1 MNNCE
6 TCADCCEEFS
16 YYRCSACTARMTS
29 LKTSCQTQKIIQ
41 NTVRVPSSLYTM
53 NVASVAS
60 YKVPQNI
67 FRVNWNQMSD
77 KSVPSV
83 QTTYVPGRGGSSTR
97 STLTGTRPGSQSP
110 GGTGCDIKH
119 NSYDRY
125 LNNLK
130 AKGPLR
136 PETSTSTTPIYGN
149 KNIKTTILYPNCN
162 YLCLDC
168 V

>member
-6 TCADCCEEFS
+6 TCADCCDEFS
-16 YYRCSACTARMTS
+16 YYRCTSCNESSTS
-29 LKTSCQTQKIIQ
+29 LKTPCQTQKIIQ

-53 NVASVAS
+53 NLASVVS

-77 KSVPSV
+77 KSVPSL
-83 QTTYVPGRGGSSTR
+83 QTTYVPGKGGSSTR
-97 STLTGTRPGSQSP
+97 STLTGNRPGAQSP

-130 AKGPLR
+130 AKRVLR
-136 PETSTSTTPIYGN
+136 PETSASIPRYGN
-149 KNIKTTILYPNCN
+149 KYIKTTIVYPNCN
-162 YLCLDC
+162 YLCFDC
-168 V
+168 A